1 MVTRLF
7 SFGLWT
13 AVVGVGLGGV
23 TAWQN
28 CDESRRDGGQAAD
41 QANGVGQT
49 DADVRQT
56 TRANGRLQRAANY
69 LVGHAGTSTPS
80 LTAAQ
85 PGPQF
90 DYHKGLLHV

>member
-7 SFGLWT
+7 SFKGWT
-13 AVVGVGLGGV
+13 TVVGVGLGGV

-41 QANGVGQT
+41 QANGVGQA

-56 TRANGRLQRAANY
+56 SR
-69 LVGHAGTSTPS
+69 GHGK
-80 LTAAQ
+80 L
-85 PGPQF
+85 
-90 DYHKGLLHV
+90 